1 MGAGSSSIL
10 SIQLAKLV
18 RVLRAYVAR
27 KRKAVV
33 REVPVFKEGKE
44 LIFREGKEII
54 VKEVV
59 RYVDRIVL
67 IPHWGTGL
75 VKYIN
80 SRWCYRRSRSVQEQP
95 ANDNN
100 VASAD
105 EKVQ

>member
-1 MGAGSSSIL
+1 
-10 SIQLAKLV
+10 V
-18 RVLRAYVAR
+18 RALRAYIAR
-27 KRKAVV
+27 ERKAVV

-44 LIFREGKEII
+44 LIFREGKEIV

-67 IPHWGTGL
+67 ISYWGTGL

-80 SRWCYRRSRSVQEQP
+80 SRLWYRRSRPVQEQP

-100 VASAD
+100 VTSAE